1 MRGPSGPLRRV
12 RVVDMRFRGK
22 PAAFLVGLTLSVSCL
37 AGDAEPSA
45 ANGQQELASVR
56 LEQIKERLIE
66 AAFGSGVNVRSVA
79 YLDSSGAL
87 TQDAFFSSDIKV
99 RGNQV
104 ISYLKE
110 LDGDR
115 AIGRAEL
122 PLEKA
127 CDVWE
132 AQEKREKGVVKVSTR
147 VKTSRRV
154 SENAIPESKRREL
167 TALLDQILTN
177 EGFNVVHGDSPSKV
191 SSPQNTEYMRHL
203 ISDWALGP
211 SADFEVNLEL
221 DLINTSTHIVPSV
234 YSSHSML
241 YGPEVFLSNIG
252 SRDYVLELSVVFSQP
267 ASRRLL
273 KEETLSTSFV
283 AQRHYASGAWSLG
296 DRDRMIDQW
305 VDDTVRSFVA
315 NSQCLPQVFNVTPL
329 LDGNFE
335 LSAGLAHGLSVGSW
349 IVVASRNLM
358 IGNEVSDATFDS
370 LSIMRVSAS
379 NSYSAIAEPLASS
392 IGQSNVRS
400 GELTGMML

>member
-1 MRGPSGPLRRV
+1 
-12 RVVDMRFRGK
+12 MRFRGK
-22 PAAFLVGLTLSVSCL
+22 PVAFLVCFTFSVSCL
-37 AGDAEPSA
+37 ASDAEPSA
-45 ANGQQELASVR
+45 DSEQQELASAR
-56 LEQIKERLIE
+56 LDQIKERLIE

-110 LDGDR
+110 LDGGQT
-115 AIGRAEL
+115 IGRAEL

-127 CDVWE
+127 CDVWD

-154 SENAIPESKRREL
+154 SENAIPESKRKEL

-177 EGFNVVHGDSPSKV
+177 EGFNVVHGDSLSTV

-335 LSAGLAHGLSVGSW
+335 LSAGLAHGVSVGSW

>member
-1 MRGPSGPLRRV
+1 MRS
-12 RVVDMRFRGK
+12 RGK
-22 PAAFLVGLTLSVSCL
+22 LATCLACLTLSVSCL
-37 AGDAEPSA
+37 SSEAEPTLVR
-45 ANGQQELASVR
+45 GQQELASAR

-79 YLDSSGAL
+79 YINSSGAL
-87 TQDAFFSSDIKV
+87 TQDAFFSSDITV

-110 LDGDR
+110 LDGDQV
-115 AIGRAEL
+115 IGRAEL
-122 PLEKA
+122 PIEKA
-127 CDVWE
+127 CDVWD
-132 AQEKREKGVVKVSTR
+132 AQEKREKGVVKLSSR

-154 SENAIPESKRREL
+154 SENAIPENKRSEL
-167 TALLDQILTN
+167 TALLDQILTS

-191 SSPQNTEYMRHL
+191 ISQQETAYMRHL

-211 SADFEVNLEL
+211 AADLEVNLEL

-241 YGPEVFLSNIG
+241 HGPEVFLSNIG
-252 SRDYVLELSVVFSQP
+252 SRDYVLELSVTFSQP

-273 KEETLSTSFV
+273 EEETLSTSFV

-296 DRDRMIDQW
+296 DRDRMIDKW

-329 LDGNFE
+329 PDGNFE
-335 LSAGLAHGLSVGSW
+335 LSAGLAHGLSAGSW

-379 NSYSAIAEPLASS
+379 NPYSAIAEPLASS
-392 IGQSNVRS
+392 ISPKTVRS

>member
-1 MRGPSGPLRRV
+1 
-12 RVVDMRFRGK
+12 MRFRGK
-22 PAAFLVGLTLSVSCL
+22 SAAFLGCLTFSVSCL
-37 AGDAEPSA
+37 ASDAEPSA
-45 ANGQQELASVR
+45 ASGQQELASAR

-87 TQDAFFSSDIKV
+87 TQDTFFSSDIKV

-110 LDGDR
+110 LDGGQ

-127 CDVWE
+127 CDVWD

-154 SENAIPESKRREL
+154 SENAIPESKRTEL

-177 EGFNVVHGDSPSKV
+177 EGFNVVHGDNPSKV
-191 SSPQNTEYMRHL
+191 SFPQNTEYMRHL

-234 YSSHSML
+234 YSSHSIH

-252 SRDYVLELSVVFSQP
+252 SRDYVLELSVAFSQP

-329 LDGNFE
+329 PDGNFE
-335 LSAGLAHGLSVGSW
+335 LSAGLAHGLSAGSW

>member
-1 MRGPSGPLRRV
+1 MG
-12 RVVDMRFRGK
+12 FRGK
-22 PAAFLVGLTLSVSCL
+22 PAAFLACLTFSVSCF

-45 ANGQQELASVR
+45 ASGQQEVASAR

-110 LDGDR
+110 LDGGQ

-127 CDVWE
+127 CDVWD

-147 VKTSRRV
+147 VKTFRRV

-177 EGFNVVHGDSPSKV
+177 EGFNVVYGDSPSKV

-392 IGQSNVRS
+392 ISQSNVRS

>member
-1 MRGPSGPLRRV
+1 
-12 RVVDMRFRGK
+12 MRFRGK
-22 PAAFLVGLTLSVSCL
+22 LAAFLVCLTFSVSCL
-37 AGDAEPSA
+37 ASDAEPSA
-45 ANGQQELASVR
+45 ASGQQELASAR

-110 LDGDR
+110 LDGGQ

-127 CDVWE
+127 CDVWD

-154 SENAIPESKRREL
+154 SENAIPESKRTEL

-252 SRDYVLELSVVFSQP
+252 SRDYVLELSVAFSQP

-329 LDGNFE
+329 PDGNFE
-335 LSAGLAHGLSVGSW
+335 LSAGLAHGLSAGSW

>member
-1 MRGPSGPLRRV
+1 
-12 RVVDMRFRGK
+12 MRFRGT
-22 PAAFLVGLTLSVSCL
+22 PGAYLVCLAFSASCL
-37 AGDAEPSA
+37 ASDAEPGA
-45 ANGQQELASVR
+45 ASGQQELASVR

-110 LDGDR
+110 LDGDQ

-127 CDVWE
+127 CDVWD
-132 AQEKREKGVVKVSTR
+132 AQEKREKGVVKIATR
-147 VKTSRRV
+147 VKASRRV
-154 SENAIPESKRREL
+154 SENAIPESKRSEL
-167 TALLDQILTN
+167 TELLDQILTN

-191 SSPQNTEYMRHL
+191 TSPQNTAYMRHL

-211 SADFEVNLEL
+211 SADFEVDLEL

-252 SRDYVLELSVVFSQP
+252 SRDYVLELSVAFSQP

-329 LDGNFE
+329 PDGNFE
-335 LSAGLAHGLSVGSW
+335 LSAGLAHGLSAGSW

-379 NSYSAIAEPLASS
+379 NAYSAIAEPLASS

>member
-1 MRGPSGPLRRV
+1 MRS
-12 RVVDMRFRGK
+12 RGK
-22 PAAFLVGLTLSVSCL
+22 LATCLACLTLSVSCL
-37 AGDAEPSA
+37 SSEAEPTLVR
-45 ANGQQELASVR
+45 GQQELASAR

-79 YLDSSGAL
+79 YINSSGAL
-87 TQDAFFSSDIKV
+87 TQDAFFSSDITV

-110 LDGDR
+110 LDGDQV
-115 AIGRAEL
+115 IGRAEL
-122 PLEKA
+122 PIEKA
-127 CDVWE
+127 CDVWD
-132 AQEKREKGVVKVSTR
+132 AQEKREKGVVKLSSR

-154 SENAIPESKRREL
+154 SENAIPENKRSEL
-167 TALLDQILTN
+167 TALLDQILTS

-191 SSPQNTEYMRHL
+191 ISQQETSYMRHL

-211 SADFEVNLEL
+211 AADLEVNLEL
-221 DLINTSTHIVPSV
+221 DLINTSTHIVPTV
-234 YSSHSML
+234 YSSHTML
-241 YGPEVFLSNIG
+241 HGPEVFLSDIG
-252 SRDYVLELSVVFSQP
+252 SRDYALELSVAFSQP

-273 KEETLSTSFV
+273 KEETLLTSFV

-315 NSQCLPQVFNVTPL
+315 NSQCLPKVFNVTPL
-329 LDGNFE
+329 PDGNFE
-335 LSAGLAHGLSVGSW
+335 LSAGLAHGLTAGSW

-358 IGNEVSDATFDS
+358 IGNEVSDTTFDS

-379 NSYSAIAEPLASS
+379 NPYSATAEPLASS
-392 IGQSNVRS
+392 ISQRTFRS

>member
-1 MRGPSGPLRRV
+1 
-12 RVVDMRFRGK
+12 MRFRGK
-22 PAAFLVGLTLSVSCL
+22 PFALLVCLTFGVSCL
-37 AGDAEPSA
+37 ASDAEPSA
-45 ANGQQELASVR
+45 DSGQQELASAR
-56 LEQIKERLIE
+56 LDQIKERLIE

-110 LDGDR
+110 LDGGQT
-115 AIGRAEL
+115 IGRAEL

-127 CDVWE
+127 CDVWD

-177 EGFNVVHGDSPSKV
+177 EGFNVVHGDSPPKV

-241 YGPEVFLSNIG
+241 YGPEVFVSNIG

-305 VDDTVRSFVA
+305 VDDTVRSFMA

>member
-1 MRGPSGPLRRV
+1 
-12 RVVDMRFRGK
+12 MRFRGK
-22 PAAFLVGLTLSVSCL
+22 LAAFLVCLTFSVSCL
-37 AGDAEPSA
+37 ASDAEPSA
-45 ANGQQELASVR
+45 AGGQQELASVR

-110 LDGDR
+110 LDGGQ

-127 CDVWE
+127 CDVWD

-154 SENAIPESKRREL
+154 SENAIPESKRTEL

-252 SRDYVLELSVVFSQP
+252 SRDYLLELSVAFSQP

-329 LDGNFE
+329 PDGNFE
-335 LSAGLAHGLSVGSW
+335 LSAGLAHGLSAGSW

-379 NSYSAIAEPLASS
+379 NPYSAIAEPLASS

>member
-1 MRGPSGPLRRV
+1 
-12 RVVDMRFRGK
+12 MRFRGK
-22 PAAFLVGLTLSVSCL
+22 SAAFLGCLTFSVSCL
-37 AGDAEPSA
+37 ASDAEPSA
-45 ANGQQELASVR
+45 ASGQQELASAR

-87 TQDAFFSSDIKV
+87 TQDTFFSSDIKV

-110 LDGDR
+110 LDGGQ

-127 CDVWE
+127 CDVWD

-154 SENAIPESKRREL
+154 SENAIPESKRTEL

-177 EGFNVVHGDSPSKV
+177 EGFNVVHGDNPSKV
-191 SSPQNTEYMRHL
+191 GFPQNTEYMRHL

-252 SRDYVLELSVVFSQP
+252 SRDYVLELSVAFSQP

-296 DRDRMIDQW
+296 DRDRRIDQW

-329 LDGNFE
+329 PDGNFE
-335 LSAGLAHGLSVGSW
+335 LSAGLAHGLSAGSW